1 MLPLFLVLVAV
12 TEADINIDINIT
24 GEEEAALRGSESS
37 KGRNTTSTVVNNSE
51 NNLREVA
58 EDCGEKKVCFVNNL
72 FSRSYFYFCQGWT
85 RKAVGVWGAERQCDP
100 WEWDPGVERGEP
112 QEH

>member
-12 TEADINIDINIT
+12 TEADINIT
-24 GEEEAALRGSESS
+24 GEEEAALRGSETS

-58 EDCGEKKVCFVNNL
+58 EDCGEKKVCFVNNS
-72 FSRSYFYFCQGWT
+72 FS
-85 RKAVGVWGAERQCDP
+85 
-100 WEWDPGVERGEP
+100 
-112 QEH
+112 

>member
-51 NNLREVA
+51 NSLREVA

-72 FSRSYFYFCQGWT
+72 VS
-85 RKAVGVWGAERQCDP
+85 
-100 WEWDPGVERGEP
+100 
-112 QEH
+112 